1 MRYSDSVIDEVRA
14 ARDAIAKEYE
24 YDIDRLAE
32 ALNARE
38 ANSGRKVV
46 RLPPREV
53 TLVRK
58 AS

>member
-1 MRYSDSVIDEVRA
+1 MA
-14 ARDAIAKEYE
+14 TRDDDDVDK
-24 YDIDRLAE
+24 LAE
-32 ALNARE
+32 ALKARE

-53 TLVRK
+53 TVVRK

>member
-1 MRYSDSVIDEVRA
+1 MRYSDSIIDEVRA
-14 ARDAIAKEYE
+14 ARDAIAEQYE
-24 YDIDRLAE
+24 YDIDKLAE
-32 ALNARE
+32 ALKARE
-38 ANSGRKVV
+38 AKSQRKIV

>member
-1 MRYSDSVIDEVRA
+1 MRYSDSIIDEVRA
-14 ARDAIAKEYE
+14 TRDAIAKEHE
-24 YDIDRLAE
+24 YDIDKLAE
-32 ALNARE
+32 ALKARE
-38 ANSGRKVV
+38 ANSARKVV

>member
-1 MRYSDSVIDEVRA
+1 MRYSDSIIDEVRA
-14 ARDAIAKEYE
+14 TRDAIAKEHDYN
-24 YDIDRLAE
+24 IDKLAE
-32 ALNARE
+32 ALKARE
-38 ANSGRKVV
+38 AKSGRQIV